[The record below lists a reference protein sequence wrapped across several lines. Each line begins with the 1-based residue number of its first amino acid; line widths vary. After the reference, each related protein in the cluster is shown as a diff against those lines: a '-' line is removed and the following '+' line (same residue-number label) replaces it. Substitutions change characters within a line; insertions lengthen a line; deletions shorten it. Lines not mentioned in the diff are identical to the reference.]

1 MKPQYEDEN
10 LKNQL
15 NLNFLSNK
23 IKGVQSSKK
32 QLTLLNFL
40 NNKIGLKSIN
50 FLQETHSSIEAEKN
64 GLIILIAN
72 SCGILIAIYSNMN
85 ICLYI

>member
-32 QLTLLNFL
+32 QLTPLNFL
-40 NNKIGLKSIN
+40 NNKIGLNKRV
-50 FLQETHSSIEAEKN
+50 
-64 GLIILIAN
+64 LIFCKRHTL
-72 SCGILIAIYSNMN
+72 L
-85 ICLYI
+85 